1 MRHII
6 AIYMGLKNIIIS
18 YLYQG
23 RKKEK
28 KRNLPF
34 LFLLGRVV
42 LFIPLCLKHCFVK
55 VSGLCAATFSFLF
68 LFLDDSVLTTMQE
81 GNSNLIK
88 ESRQCHLATRLLVL
102 LLVFLFGNNNTN
114 YRKWIIKKGN
124 CYTISTFL

>member
-1 MRHII
+1 MHDTIHKKKKNNVRHII

-88 ESRQCHLATRLLVL
+88 ESKQCHCNKALGVAPC
-102 LLVFLFGNNNTN
+102 FSF
-114 YRKWIIKKGN
+114 WE
-124 CYTISTFL
+124 